1 MSSLYPLRFRP
12 ILRRYLWG
20 SRRLET
26 LGKQLGPGNDYAESW
41 EIVDHGADQ
50 SVVLAGPLAG
60 TTLGELVKSHAREL
74 FGRDVGYPSF
84 PLLFKFLDA
93 NDRLSV
99 QVHPDDARAALL
111 DPPDLGK
118 MEAWVI
124 LDKEPRS
131 FLYAGLRRGTT
142 LEILAGELERHTAEL
157 SCHRVEPSVGDCY
170 FLPPGV
176 VHAIG
181 PGLLVAEIQQ
191 ASDTTYRLYDY
202 DRVGP
207 DGKPRTLHIDQALEC
222 IDFAHGPVHAQQP
235 RPTSVPGVQSLV
247 NCEKFVLNR
256 GRSRSPLKIGGDE
269 QFHILAV
276 IDGELTLAGDPL
288 GTPLIAGDVALLPAV
303 VGAVEVTPRVEA
315 TWLEA
320 KLP

>member
-20 SRRLET
+20 SRRLES
-26 LGKQLGPGNDYAESW
+26 LGKELGPGNDYAESW
-41 EIVDHGADQ
+41 EVVDHGGDQ

-60 TTLGELVKSHAREL
+60 ATLGELVASHAEDL
-74 FGRDVGYPSF
+74 FGRNVGYRSF

-93 NDRLSV
+93 NDRLSI

-142 LEILAGELERHTAEL
+142 LEILAGELERHTVEL
-157 SCHRVEPSVGDCY
+157 SCHRVEPAVGDCY

-202 DRVGP
+202 DRCGP
-207 DGKPRTLHIDQALEC
+207 DGQPRPLHIDQALEC
-222 IDFAHGPVHAQQP
+222 IDFEHGPVYPQQP
-235 RPTSVPGVQSLV
+235 RPTESPGIECLV

-256 GRSRSPLKIGGDE
+256 GKSRQPLQIGGDQ

-276 IDGELTLAGDPL
+276 IEGELSITGDPL
-288 GTPLIAGDVALLPAV
+288 GTPLMAGGVVLLPASLGKV
-303 VGAVEVTPRVEA
+303 NVTPRGE
-315 TWLEA
+315 TSWLEA